1 MFDQS
6 INIKIKIRRFD
17 LSNVIIK
24 YYKINNDIFK
34 MKTEYKLE
42 CYNRHFWKY

>member
-34 MKTEYKLE
+34 MKTEHKLE